1 MGSAVSGLFD
11 AGKDATPLESA
22 ERESLILTH
31 VTLRHELNELE
42 QKNILEA
49 DSWAFARKRD
59 VVQEEF
65 LCGLHG
71 RMFGNVWKWAGRYRT
86 TERNLGV
93 PPYKIQPDLVQ
104 FLDTV
109 RYWIANNT
117 FPNDEIA
124 IRFHHG
130 LVAIHPFP
138 NGNGRWSRLSAV
150 ILIVTLG
157 GARFS
162 WGRENLQAK
171 SDVRGNYIAAL
182 KVADNHDFSPLLR
195 FSRS

>member
-1 MGSAVSGLFD
+1 MGSVVSGLFD
-11 AGKDATPLESA
+11 AGKDATPLEPA
-22 ERESLILTH
+22 EREGLIPTH

-49 DSWAFARKRD
+49 DRWAFARKRD
-59 VVQEEF
+59 VAQEEF
-65 LCGLHG
+65 LCSLHG
-71 RMFGNVWKWAGRYRT
+71 RMFGNVWKWAGQYRT

-93 PPYKIQPDLVQ
+93 PLYKIQPDLVQ

-109 RYWIANNT
+109 RYWIANST

-138 NGNGRWSRLSAV
+138 NGNGRWSRLSAD

-157 GARFS
+157 DARFS
-162 WGRENLQAK
+162 WARGNLQAK

-182 KVADNHDFSPLLR
+182 KAADNHDFSPLLQ